1 MVDEVPVTLTTRQL
15 ITQARARDEA
25 MAKVEDLMKQAR
37 GTAHDT
43 DGLVELTVDARG
55 KLLRLWLAPGAVNV
69 DASRLGSLIVEV
81 AQAAMREAMQDGYNK
96 VALLLGEDMT
106 FMIERMTGMPAPA
119 RSAEDDPGMTVAEFQ
134 RQRAERLG
142 ETASASASAAAPAT
156 SASVEDED
164 EDAYW
169 DSFDPASLRSDR

>member
-1 MVDEVPVTLTTRQL
+1 MADEVPITLTTRQL
-15 ITQARARDEA
+15 ITQARAQDEA
-25 MAKVEDLMKQAR
+25 MSQVEDLMKQAR
-37 GTAHDT
+37 GTAHDG

-81 AQAAMREAMQDGYNK
+81 AQAAMREAVQDGYNK

-106 FMIERMTGMPAPA
+106 HMIERMTGMPTPA
-119 RSAEDDPGMTVAEFQ
+119 RAEDDDPGMTVAEFQ
-134 RQRAERLG
+134 RQRASRLG
-142 ETASASASAAAPAT
+142 EEPAPSAAPAST
-156 SASVEDED
+156 SVDD